1 MNGVEERKD
10 FIITYHAFGRDKSS
24 TFDEYDTT
32 NRFLEN
38 ETKLNLVNS
47 LAGRNCSLLIFH

>member
-10 FIITYHAFGRDKSS
+10 FIIAYHAFGRDKSS
-24 TFDEYDTT
+24 TFDDTT

-38 ETKLNLVNS
+38 EKKIEF
-47 LAGRNCSLLIFH
+47 A